1 MPRTKTTK
9 KQKLMQMYH
18 SINMQQANEMSESE
32 PNQSFIEIC
41 QTVKRV
47 ILRDLDKCLPDFS
60 LPSD

>member
-1 MPRTKTTK
+1 
-9 KQKLMQMYH
+9 MQIYH

-47 ILRDLDKCLPDFS
+47 ILRDLDKCLPNFS